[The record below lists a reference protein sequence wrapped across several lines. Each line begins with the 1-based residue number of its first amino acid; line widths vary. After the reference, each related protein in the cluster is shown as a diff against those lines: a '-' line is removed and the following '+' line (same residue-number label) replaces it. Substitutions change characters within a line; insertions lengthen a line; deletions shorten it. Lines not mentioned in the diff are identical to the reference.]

1 MDMYKLNVYGVSGPS
16 THASGIFSS
25 TSTSHEKTDYSTFQA
40 KHDQFH
46 NTFIASAQ
54 AAKSLNHKIEAASYL
69 KQSLAICHV
78 DMTNEHVVDIISSKK
93 NVSASLCDFI
103 GITKVTIIPR
113 TYHRIA
119 YVMDNLHKNY
129 HGTYILD
136 ANALSSK
143 VFADIF
149 DHVPIEIINYEN
161 KGYNSPS
168 TGIVIQTENTNKTV
182 ASLSKE
188 LE

>member
-1 MDMYKLNVYGVSGPS
+1 
-16 THASGIFSS
+16 
-25 TSTSHEKTDYSTFQA
+25 
-40 KHDQFH
+40 
-46 NTFIASAQ
+46 
-54 AAKSLNHKIEAASYL
+54 
-69 KQSLAICHV
+69 
-78 DMTNEHVVDIISSKK
+78 MTNEHVVDIISSKK
-93 NVSASLCDFI
+93 NLSASLCDFI
-103 GITKVTIIPR
+103 GITKVTVIPR

-136 ANALSSK
+136 GNALSSK

-149 DHVPIEIINYEN
+149 DHVPIEIISYEVN
-161 KGYNSPS
+161 GYNSPS
-168 TGIVIQTENTNKTV
+168 TGIVIATENSNSTV